1 MDRIKKIVHVLFAMS
16 GILIDKLNYVRLL
29 QFAVIVV
36 SFLFYRIV
44 LNNTDFRIAVAYF
57 LLVWL
62 TRYVFLFTSFI
73 KGGIAERLK
82 SRFGEEKGFEVYQF
96 FTAIMFFQGT
106 LSFSLLVNKSS
117 LFDFWPFRSYQDIL
131 VAAGMLVS
139 ATGML
144 VNVWSALI
152 IGIDVYYYK
161 DLFVGRPVTEFKKE
175 GPYKFIS
182 NPMYA
187 IGQAGGYGTALM
199 FGSFAG
205 LAGILLNQVL
215 MYIFYYTVEKP
226 HVIKFFGE
234 NLAKEL

>member
-1 MDRIKKIVHVLFAMS
+1 MQGVKRLVHVLFAMS
-16 GILIDKLNYVRLL
+16 GILIDKLTYIRLL
-29 QFAVIVV
+29 QFIIIVI
-36 SFLFYRIV
+36 SFLFYKEV
-44 LNNTDFRIAVAYF
+44 LSYSDFRIALAYF

-62 TRYVFLFTSFI
+62 TRYLFLFTSFI

-82 SRFGEEKGFEVYQF
+82 SRFGEERGFEVYQF

-117 LFDFWPFRSYQDIL
+117 LLDFWVLKSYQDVL
-131 VAAGMLVS
+131 VAAGIMVS

-187 IGQAGGYGTALM
+187 VGQAGGYGTALM

-205 LAGILLNQVL
+205 IAGILLNQVL
-215 MYIFYYTVEKP
+215 MYIFYYTIEKP

-234 NLAKEL
+234 S